1 MTAVNEAIP
10 EEERQPTRTGRA
22 EKTRTF
28 DQTSL
33 DTDTDVI
40 HRDYIAHALRWGFS
54 KRRFIMHEATQVL
67 DVGCGPHRPL
77 LLVLFGGIGASPL
90 AKRYVGV
97 DLNKIKPTSHKRST
111 LYPEFN
117 FIERVEELRKK
128 EGTFNLITNF
138 EVIEHM
144 PMSEGLRLLVAM
156 KRMLASKGKIL
167 LSTPV
172 YDGKARAAN
181 HIHEYTIPE
190 LSAMINNAGLEVVE
204 RFGTFANYNDIKKA
218 CKAAGRDDHL
228 QTLDDIRA
236 WFGNEVAAC
245 FLAPLYPDASRN
257 NYWVIQEAK

>member
-28 DQTSL
+28 DQTFL

-54 KRRFIMHEATQVL
+54 KRNFIVHEKTQVL
-67 DVGCGPHRPL
+67 DVGCGPTRPM
-77 LLVLFGGIGASPL
+77 LLVLFGGIGANPL
-90 AKRYVGV
+90 ARRYVGV
-97 DLNKIKPTSHKRST
+97 DLNKIKPTNHKRST

-117 FIERVEELRKK
+117 FIERVEELRKL
-128 EGTFNLITNF
+128 EGTFDLITNF

-144 PMSEGLRLLVAM
+144 PVEMGKKLLLAM
-156 KRMLASKGKIL
+156 KRMLVPGGRIL

-190 LSAMINNAGLEVVE
+190 LQAQIEGCGLMVE
-204 RFGTFANYNDIKKA
+204 NRYGTFANYNDIKKVA
-218 CKAAGRDDHL
+218 DPAHL
-228 QTLDDIRA
+228 KTLNDIRT

-245 FLAPLYPDASRN
+245 FLAPLYPDQARN
-257 NYWVIQEAK
+257 NYWVLRTGK

>member
-1 MTAVNEAIP
+1 MTTVNEAIP
-10 EEERQPTRTGRA
+10 EDERQPTRTGRA

-28 DQTSL
+28 DQTFL

-54 KRRFIMHEATQVL
+54 KRNFIIHEKTQVL
-67 DVGCGPHRPL
+67 DVGCGPTRPM

-117 FIERVEELRKK
+117 FIEQVEELRKK
-128 EGTFNLITNF
+128 EGTFDLITNF

-144 PMSEGLRLLVAM
+144 PKAMGLQLLKAM
-156 KRMLASKGKIL
+156 RRMLTPTGRIL

-181 HIHEYTIPE
+181 HIHEYDLTE
-190 LSAMINNAGLEVVE
+190 LQEHITKAGLKTVD
-204 RFGTFANYNDIKKA
+204 RYGTFANYNDIKKV
-218 CKAAGRDDHL
+218 AAPEHL
-228 QTLDDIRA
+228 ATLNDIRA

-245 FLAPLYPDASRN
+245 FLAPLYPDQSRN
-257 NYWVIQEAK
+257 NYWVLQAGK

>member
-10 EEERQPTRTGRA
+10 EDERQPTRTGRA

-28 DQTSL
+28 DQTFL

-54 KRRFIMHEATQVL
+54 KRNFIKHEQTSVL
-67 DVGCGPHRPL
+67 DVGCGPTRPM
-77 LLVLFGGIGASPL
+77 LLVLFGGIGANPL

-117 FIERVEELRKK
+117 FIERVDELKKK
-128 EGTFNLITNF
+128 EGTFDLITNF

-144 PMSEGLRLLVAM
+144 PKAKGLELLKAM
-156 KRMLASKGKIL
+156 KKMLAPGGKLL

-181 HIHEYTIPE
+181 HIHEYKIQE
-190 LSAMINNAGLEVVE
+190 LADMIGQAGLKTVE
-204 RFGTFANYNDIKKA
+204 RYGTFANYNDIKKVA
-218 CKAAGRDDHL
+218 EPEHL
-228 QTLDDIRA
+228 KTLNDIRE

-245 FLAPLYPDASRN
+245 FLAPLYPDQSRN
-257 NYWVIQEAK
+257 NYWVIQSNR

>member
-10 EEERQPTRTGRA
+10 EEDRQPTRTGRA

-28 DQTSL
+28 DQTFL

-54 KRRFIMHEATQVL
+54 KRNFIVHEVTGVL
-67 DVGCGPHRPL
+67 DVGCGPTRPM
-77 LLVLFGGIGASPL
+77 LLVLFGGIGAFPL

-97 DLNKIKPTSHKRST
+97 DLNKIKPTQHKRST

-128 EGTFNLITNF
+128 EGTFELITNF

-144 PMSEGLRLLVAM
+144 PVAM
-156 KRMLASKGKIL
+156 GRQLLQSMSRMLAPNGRIL

-181 HIHEYTIPE
+181 HIHEYTVKE
-190 LSAMINNAGLEVVE
+190 LWYEIEVAGLEVVE
-204 RFGTFANYNDIKKA
+204 RYGTFANYNDIKKVA
-218 CKAAGRDDHL
+218 EPEHL
-228 QTLDDIRA
+228 KTLQDLRG

-245 FLAPLYPDASRN
+245 FLAPLYPDAARN
-257 NYWVIQEAK
+257 NYWVIKKAK